1 MIFCV
6 IPSWISLVFEIMD
19 NTFFGTLFAGI
30 ILAFIGFSLYREQK
44 SVDIKYEDLRKIREA
59 AASLLANI
67 EIVSRKY
74 KQQLDLYTN
83 TENQLKIVNGLKNK
97 LTELGED
104 YDKKIFNEFNEMSF
118 EIDDNTDF
126 LVALMQIDGNYGE
139 DVKIIIKEV
148 VFFNLII
155 RSVNVIPS
163 LSQSQEKLEEYRE
176 NLEKTTKNLRIILQ
190 KVIKKDKPNY

>member
-1 MIFCV
+1 MILCV
-6 IPSWISLVFEIMD
+6 IPSWISLIFEIMN

-74 KQQLDLYTN
+74 KQQLDLYIN

>member
-163 LSQSQEKLEEYRE
+163 LSQSHEKLKEYRE

>member
-1 MIFCV
+1 
-6 IPSWISLVFEIMD
+6 MD

-97 LTELGED
+97 LTELGKD

-126 LVALMQIDGNYGE
+126 LVALMQVDGNYGE

>member
-1 MIFCV
+1 
-6 IPSWISLVFEIMD
+6 MD

-30 ILAFIGFSLYREQK
+30 ILAFIGFSLYRKQK

-139 DVKIIIKEV
+139 DVKIIINEV

-163 LSQSQEKLEEYRE
+163 LSQSHEKLKEYRE